1 MENNLINKVKLIENK
16 KNPFQYIKQ
25 SEIFLLTSRFEGSPN
40 VLIEAQFLKKFI
52 ISTKCPTGPKEIL
65 DNGKNGELVKIGD
78 YKKIASL
85 LEKFKPNK
93 IVKKKNFFRIQ
104 KYNKL

>member
-1 MENNLINKVKLIENK
+1 MGRLTKQKDFVTMLKAIKLVKRKIYLIIIGKGVEKRNLSNFILENNLINKVKLIGYK

-52 ISTKCPTGPKEIL
+52 ISTKCPTGPRR
-65 DNGKNGELVKIGD
+65 
-78 YKKIASL
+78 
-85 LEKFKPNK
+85 F
-93 IVKKKNFFRIQ
+93 
-104 KYNKL
+104 